1 MDAISIIWK
10 ESGIYCFAVGLD
22 KTVARSLL
30 VEDPLVWHNEDLHYS
45 GNQSLVAGMHIVK
58 VRGGW

>member
-30 VEDPLVWHNEDLHYS
+30 VEDPLGWRNEDLHYS
-45 GNQSLVAGMHIVK
+45 GEWSSVAGMYIVEVK
-58 VRGGW
+58 GGW